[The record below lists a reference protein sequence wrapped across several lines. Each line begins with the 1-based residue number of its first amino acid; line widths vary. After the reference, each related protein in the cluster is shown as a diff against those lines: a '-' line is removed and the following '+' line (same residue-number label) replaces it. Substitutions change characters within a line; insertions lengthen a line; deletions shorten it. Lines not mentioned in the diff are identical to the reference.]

1 MEMEKPHFAFN
12 EYNLGIGIDN
22 VKGFKKQIFYIN
34 SDGMAL
40 KFIQESDTTYLVE
53 NINKVW
59 NGPPIRLQLENDL
72 INFYPLIKFLS
83 PYIIAETYSFIN
95 DDYISIEDLNLKDI
109 NIEITDSQVIND
121 YGFYTKGFIN
131 ADNYAVSFHLNFKKL
146 DRTPMDVRYANSKV
160 GYFHYPIEI
169 DTESEKCKLVG
180 CPKAII
186 NRMNLKKAPW
196 HFKIHSSIPEEYRD
210 AVKNGILS
218 WNNFFKELGLGEPF
232 IAEYSDNIDPFD
244 MRYYVVINNEN
255 SNFNGTHSGLS
266 SSNSDYRSGENLY
279 GLIDMNVTKMATYPI
294 RHIIMSNENKDKL
307 HEYVL
312 VFITWVIAHEVGHQL
327 GLRHNFMGN
336 LQSDGLGSIM
346 DYIDVFTIQNIKPL
360 EVDFNS
366 TSRKYDLEAIKFGY
380 WGENDEYIKV
390 GENFNLLFGTDE
402 NDYEIHPGVN
412 KNIDNRNAFLYIKNC
427 LKMYAEYRINLI
439 EDIKNNSITP
449 FEYGELLMFV
459 YTNKYLELV
468 NACLKFIGGKNF
480 DIDRTVQIDAD
491 KDDAIQAIN
500 YLLMI
505 LSEIFYSYDEYI
517 YFVYDFEDN
526 EDKIYMFNNVQLDT
540 LYQLNINGIN
550 NAFEI
555 LCKKIFEKFLFTDRL
570 ITLANQYSPLQLE
583 EFLNII
589 TFNGIIKLLNDELS
603 VKHSIASQQ
612 KNMLYIWIKSLKQIK
627 EEIDSPIIIDVIS
640 NLFVNV
646 EKELNKLKK
655 RHEHKNNSGNLNSI
669 LTLLVR
675 ND

>member
-1 MEMEKPHFAFN
+1 METNHFAFN

-22 VKGFKKQIFYIN
+22 VRGFKKQIFYIN

-40 KFIQESDTTYLVE
+40 KFIEESDTTYLVE

-59 NGPPIRLQLENDL
+59 NGPPIRLELENDL

-83 PYIIAETYSFIN
+83 PYIIAETYSFVN
-95 DDYISIEDLNLKDI
+95 DDYISIDDLKLTDI
-109 NIEITDSQVIND
+109 HIEITDTQVING
-121 YGFYTKGFIN
+121 YGFYTKGFIS

-146 DRTPMDVRYANSKV
+146 DRIPMEVRYANPKV

-232 IAEYSDNIDPFD
+232 TAEYSDNIDPFD

-279 GLIDMNVTKMATYPI
+279 GLIDMNITKMATYPI

-380 WGENDEYIKV
+380 WGEKDEYIKV

-526 EDKIYMFNNVQLDT
+526 GDKGYMFNNVQIDS

-555 LCKKIFEKFLFTDRL
+555 LCKRIFEKILFTDRL
-570 ITLANQYSPLQLE
+570 TTLSNEYSPLQLE

-589 TFNGIIKLLNDELS
+589 TFNGIIKLLDDELS
-603 VKHSIASQQ
+603 NKNSIASQQ
-612 KNMLYIWIKSLKQIK
+612 KSMLYIWIKSLKEIK
-627 EEIDSPIIIDVIS
+627 EIADSSAIIDAIS
-640 NLFVNV
+640 NLFINV
-646 EKELNKLKK
+646 KKELNKIKK
-655 RHEHKNNSGNLNSI
+655 RKERDDKEKNGNLNSI
-669 LTLLVR
+669 LDLINT
-675 ND
+675 D